1 MPKRA
6 LSSTVASGTKRKHV
20 TLSIKDKVNLIKKLE
35 SGTAVAKLCEEYGLG
50 KSTIYDI
57 KKQKKELFE
66 FFADSDTPMAMGE
79 RKIIRHAKNDD
90 HDRVMIEWVRQRR
103 SEGVPLSGPLLME
116 QAKIFHRS
124 MNLTTD
130 YSYTTGWLTKFK
142 KRHGIRQ
149 LKICGDRASANAEA
163 AEDFVNEFVSLVETK
178 KLSQEQ
184 IYNVDETGLFWRY
197 VPRSTLATADKKD
210 ATGVKDSKERITI
223 LGCGNAAGSH
233 KTKLF
238 VIRKSAK
245 PRAFKNVKVF
255 PVIYQSN
262 KRAWM
267 TQHLMNEWFENHFV
281 PEACRHLSGNG
292 FPADAKILL
301 ILDNCTAHLSP
312 EILVKDNVSVLFFP
326 PNCIS
331 LIQPMDM
338 GILRALKCQY
348 KSEFLKEML
357 SFLNGGE
364 TLQNF
369 LQCGV

>member
-6 LSSTVASGTKRKHV
+6 LSSTVASRTKRKHA
-20 TLSIKDKVNLIKKLE
+20 TLSIKDKVNLTKKLE

-79 RKIIRHAKNDD
+79 RKIICHAKNDD
-90 HDRVMIEWVRQRR
+90 QDRVMIEWVRQRR

-149 LKICGDRASANAEA
+149 LKICGDRVSANAEA
-163 AEDFVNEFVSLVETK
+163 AEDFVNEFVSLVETE
-178 KLSQEQ
+178 KLSPEQ
-184 IYNVDETGLFWRY
+184 IYNADETGLFWRY
-197 VPRSTLATADKKD
+197 VPRSTLATADEKD

-233 KTKLF
+233 KMKLF
-238 VIRKSAK
+238 VIGKSAK

-255 PVIYQSN
+255 PV
-262 KRAWM
+262 K
-267 TQHLMNEWFENHFV
+267 
-281 PEACRHLSGNG
+281 
-292 FPADAKILL
+292 
-301 ILDNCTAHLSP
+301 
-312 EILVKDNVSVLFFP
+312 
-326 PNCIS
+326 
-331 LIQPMDM
+331 
-338 GILRALKCQY
+338 
-348 KSEFLKEML
+348 
-357 SFLNGGE
+357 
-364 TLQNF
+364 
-369 LQCGV
+369 